1 MEFKN
6 VLNIAY
12 LGPEA
17 SFSEMAR
24 DKFCEKYSID
34 TFSTP
39 LKTITEVV
47 EFVDKNPMTL
57 GVIPVENTIDG
68 TLRASLDSLLRT
80 KNQNINIL
88 SEIIMPIEYCLL
100 SRTTEFYSITGI
112 IGTPYLLGKCQN
124 FIKEELP
131 LNLNVIE
138 KTSISE
144 CAKELANHNLT
155 YGSIGNRKTAE
166 TYRLNILKENINDDK
181 TNKTRYILIGDFKTE
196 ITGNDKTTIAFA
208 TKNEP
213 GALLEILKI
222 FLENNIN
229 LTYISSRPSI
239 HDLNEYI
246 FIVSFNGHILENN
259 ISNVLKQIAPKT
271 TLLRHL
277 GSHEKITVDG
287 YIENVV

>member
-1 MEFKN
+1 M
-6 VLNIAY
+6 
-12 LGPEA
+12 
-17 SFSEMAR
+17 
-24 DKFCEKYSID
+24 
-34 TFSTP
+34 
-39 LKTITEVV
+39 
-47 EFVDKNPMTL
+47 
-57 GVIPVENTIDG
+57 
-68 TLRASLDSLLRT
+68 
-80 KNQNINIL
+80 
-88 SEIIMPIEYCLL
+88 
-100 SRTTEFYSITGI
+100 
-112 IGTPYLLGKCQN
+112 
-124 FIKEELP
+124 
-131 LNLNVIE
+131 
-138 KTSISE
+138 
-144 CAKELANHNLT
+144 
-155 YGSIGNRKTAE
+155 
-166 TYRLNILKENINDDK
+166 NILKENINDDK